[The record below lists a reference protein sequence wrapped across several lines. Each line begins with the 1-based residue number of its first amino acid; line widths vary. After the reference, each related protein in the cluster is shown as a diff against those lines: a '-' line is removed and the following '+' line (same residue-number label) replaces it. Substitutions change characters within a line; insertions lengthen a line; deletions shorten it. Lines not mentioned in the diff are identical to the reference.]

1 MQSSRITMD
10 RHKDGL
16 VFKYQCAHENVR
28 IRYGIGYRT
37 CAKTGVKTIAATL
50 SIEPVD
56 QSRADWATYYN
67 KNSRIIASA
76 LEVFLAGSGEYFSQS
91 VRSDVAKVMM
101 YITDKVCGGH
111 SIDGS
116 IC

>member
-16 VFKYQCAHENVR
+16 VFKYQCAHENVC

-37 CAKTGVKTIAATL
+37 CAKTGVRTIAATL

-56 QSRADWATYYN
+56 QSRAYWATYYN
-67 KNSRIIASA
+67 KNSRIIAFA
-76 LEVFLAGSGEYFSQS
+76 LEVFITGSNFSQA

-111 SIDGS
+111 SIDGPS
-116 IC
+116 C